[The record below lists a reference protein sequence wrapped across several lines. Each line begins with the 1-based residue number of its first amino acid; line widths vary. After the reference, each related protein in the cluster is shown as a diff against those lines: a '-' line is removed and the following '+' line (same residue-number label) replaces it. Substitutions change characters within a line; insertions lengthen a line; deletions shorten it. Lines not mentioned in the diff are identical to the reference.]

1 MPTSRFAETSEE
13 ERGEKIASIMSS
25 KFNNKKTLK
34 ANKGAARIF
43 KDYLTEKGQ
52 SEHFEEFDCAKLD
65 EMLGRFYMDLR
76 REDGTPYKNN
86 TLETIRYGLNRYLKS
101 PPFNRKIDILK
112 DSSFIDSN
120 TCFKSVIAEAKRMG
134 AGVVVHH
141 PVISDADLKLLYT
154 STQLSIA
161 TPMGLFNK
169 VQFDIRMYFCQR
181 GNENLHAMTKD
192 MFKVVKNKGTGE
204 IFVRRV
210 DDDDKET
217 TPRMMPEVKESIYCP
232 VLSFQRYLAKL
243 HPDCDKLWQRPR
255 DVFSDSDSTWYCN
268 IPVGEKKLSKFLST
282 LSRATNLSKVY
293 TNQSIRVT
301 DASKLSQCMFGHSH
315 VTPVT
320 GNQPMQ
326 NLIVFQQVSD
336 AEEIQTGDPSCPVSS
351 FKKYS
356 SKLHPDNPNFWQ
368 RPKKKFN
375 KVKDTDEEWYD
386 KVSVGKN
393 ALYAFM
399 SNLSEEANLSQR
411 YTNHCIRATS
421 ISTLDSQGV
430 EAEDIIGI
438 SGHKHIRSV
447 KSYNS
452 NLDDQ
457 KKREMSDILCQNLP
471 SNSAKTGRLDTAS
484 SSLSHT
490 NSCTASVKEDHF
502 AGMNEYRN
510 LLVGDA
516 ASAWKRLVGRFYWLN
531 DSDIAKHLIE
541 VHDCYCGGSCPLE
554 RTHDEPNSGP
564 QSSSKTHDLIPSTE
578 TDKDNRDVLL
588 QLEVDEGAESIDE
601 DLSGDSDLEHDEEF
615 DIKQEQESVDDDTPP
630 TSPESAYPR
639 DDPLAPSTSSQ
650 ASDAGGDN
658 LTHTLTAVKQEPVE
672 TYSMKPAPETATADK
687 SWPPK
692 NAINTGSENTSNL
705 PSSSLSSVTSN
716 IALKSTAQTNPVIPI
731 ALIQNILQ
739 KSGRTTSNVRPPPL
753 NTVTPSVR
761 GVHPLLN
768 TVTSSVRDVHPPL
781 NTATSSVRDV
791 HPPFSQNSAVTQNV
805 AVTPSANIV
814 RAQLPPLNTA
824 VVGNAGNLPQSIP
837 YYTIQRGNTLYLQQ
851 APNPRVLQQAPTQH
865 VLQQAPTPHFV
876 QQASTSQSPAQTFL
890 NVISCQ
896 NATLPLP
903 QGVDFQSLS
912 QVSQGLP
919 VAAPNFGTLQSID
932 PLSVQPVCAT
942 TASGTTLQRGEQQCY
957 KDDKQLD
964 WGQGQKDKKNE
975 TSLGNA
981 LAMEGNFTSRE
992 SVKRPLSESDDGPGT
1007 SKRLVTIK
1015 EEKDS
1020 DA

>member
-1 MPTSRFAETSEE
+1 MNDLLRTFYAE
-13 ERGEKIASIMSS
+13 M
-25 KFNNKKTLK
+25 KKADGQRYAKKSMITL
-34 ANKGAARIF
+34 
-43 KDYLTEKGQ
+43 
-52 SEHFEEFDCAKLD
+52 
-65 EMLGRFYMDLR
+65 
-76 REDGTPYKNN
+76 
-86 TLETIRYGLNRYLKS
+86 RYGLQKY
-101 PPFNRKIDILK
+101 ILK
-112 DSSFIDSN
+112 LRSEDIIIDKKFSSSNAMFKAMIRKLEKDGCGEPKQKVPILPEDMTKLYNTVFNTDTPQGLQNKTMFEYLYYFCNRSRESLRELKKEDFIVSVDSTGREYVTVRERRSKNHPGQKDD
-120 TCFKSVIAEAKRMG
+120 TTAKQ
-134 AGVVVHH
+134 A
-141 PVISDADLKLLYT
+141 
-154 STQLSIA
+154 
-161 TPMGLFNK
+161 
-169 VQFDIRMYFCQR
+169 RMY
-181 GNENLHAMTKD
+181 D
-192 MFKVVKNKGTGE
+192 
-204 IFVRRV
+204 
-210 DDDDKET
+210 
-217 TPRMMPEVKESIYCP
+217 
-232 VLSFQRYLAKL
+232 
-243 HPDCDKLWQRPR
+243 RP
-255 DVFSDSDSTWYCN
+255 
-268 IPVGEKKLSKFLST
+268 
-282 LSRATNLSKVY
+282 
-293 TNQSIRVT
+293 
-301 DASKLSQCMFGHSH
+301 
-315 VTPVT
+315 
-320 GNQPMQ
+320 
-326 NLIVFQQVSD
+326 
-336 AEEIQTGDPSCPVSS
+336 GDPSCPVSS

-564 QSSSKTHDLIPSTE
+564 QSSSKTHVIDLIPSTE